1 MYSVFSNKLIEYV
14 TLVEKVRAKTARI
27 RTVPRT
33 FETINE
39 AFDDFIKRPNPY
51 FPEILLDRRSYQG
64 GATCYESYKLSTCV
78 GLQNVIKWIC
88 KEILVKLPTDP
99 YKTRNV
105 KIRIA
110 TGMLNNLE
118 RDGLID
124 HNLNIYYHDTFLL
137 NIHGLM
143 TDLVKAE
150 LPFQTTRGCY
160 PHR

>member
-14 TLVEKVRAKTARI
+14 TLIEKVRAKTARV
-27 RTVPRT
+27 RTVPKT

-39 AFDDFIKRPNPY
+39 AFDDFIKKPNPF
-51 FPEILLDRRSYQG
+51 FPEILLARRSYLEG
-64 GATCYESYKLSTCV
+64 ELCDESYKISTCT
-78 GLQNVIKWIC
+78 GLQNIVRWIC
-88 KEILVKLPTDP
+88 EEIIVKLPKDS

-105 KIRIA
+105 KIRIV

-124 HNLNIYYHDTFLL
+124 HYLNLYYHDTFLL

-143 TDLVKAE
+143 ADLVKAE
-150 LPFQTTRGCY
+150 LPF
-160 PHR
+160 